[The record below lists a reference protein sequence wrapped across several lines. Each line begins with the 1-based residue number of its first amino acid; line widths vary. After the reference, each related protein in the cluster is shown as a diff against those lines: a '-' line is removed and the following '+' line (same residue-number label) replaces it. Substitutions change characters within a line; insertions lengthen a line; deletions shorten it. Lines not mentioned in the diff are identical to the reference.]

1 MDSIVSALLVIVR
14 TPHIR
19 QYLEQT
25 EPKALEQALDAI
37 EGLEAVRL
45 AGGMSMSVMVTELDG
60 QGVDEIG
67 GVAGRRHC

>member
-1 MDSIVSALLVIVR
+1 MDGILSALLVIVR

-25 EPKALEQALDAI
+25 EPKALEQAIEAI

-45 AGGMSMSVMVTELDG
+45 AGGLSMSVIVSELHD
-60 QGVDEIG
+60 
-67 GVAGRRHC
+67 GVAG